1 MEELN
6 KTLKNNEKA
15 ITLIALVITI
25 IVLLILAGISIQML
39 TGDNGILT
47 RAGEAK
53 ERTGIA
59 EIEEKIKI
67 SYNAALAEDLTT
79 GNGKLQEDTLR
90 RTLAS
95 EFPGKEIDI
104 NTAGEEWV
112 ITIDGV
118 SVNVPA
124 VKTGED
130 STPKFVLS
138 IKGTKVNATT
148 PPNPNSNLFVHV
160 EGTTIENG
168 YVIRDKNIGNEFVWV
183 PVEKNQKITL
193 DVVKEEEITAIKL
206 IDPSGANIDLGISG
220 TIGKSY
226 KNQNIEPT
234 YNGEYKAEVT
244 TASGTTSKTLIV
256 RSLYATDTFN
266 DYYTDEKIEG
276 EIFDLWNSKMGN
288 PGDVTT
294 VCQRLGLG
302 DNKTMADFKAWI
314 LGTSYTE
321 LEDHKD
327 SVNINGGF
335 YIGRYEAGIVEE
347 RKSGNSS
354 TDGDTMIA
362 PLSKENVFVYNYVT
376 RNQASK
382 IAKNMYPGK
391 SYLLT
396 NAAWDR
402 TLGWIKNS
410 NDKSLTLQDII
421 VDSKSWGNYSDSA
434 FEGHGSPAKTGAFG
448 DSTKLNNVYDLAG
461 NVDEWTSSKSLNSSR
476 PCVGR
481 GGGFANT
488 GSRSPASVRNNV
500 SETGCYPSNGFRV
513 ALFL

>member
-1 MEELN
+1 M
-6 KTLKNNEKA
+6 LKNSKNKG
-15 ITLIALVITI
+15 ITLIALVVTI
-25 IVLLILAGISIQML
+25 IVLLILAAISITML
-39 TGDNGILT
+39 TGDNSILK
-47 RAGEAK
+47 RAVDAK

-59 EIEEKIKI
+59 EIEERIKL
-67 SYNAALAEDLTT
+67 SYNSALAEDLTT
-79 GNGKLQEDTLR
+79 GNGNLQEDTLR
-90 RTLAS
+90 KILTS

-104 NTAGEEWV
+104 NTTGEEWI
-112 ITIDGV
+112 ITVGGV

-124 VKTGED
+124 GKAGED

-138 IKGTKVNATT
+138 IKGTKVNETT
-148 PPNPNSNLFVHV
+148 PPNPDPNVFVHV
-160 EGTTIENG
+160 DGTTIDDG

-183 PVEKNQKITL
+183 PVEKDQKITL
-193 DVVKEEEITAIKL
+193 DVVKEEEITGIKL
-206 IDPSGANIDLGISG
+206 TDPSGANIDLGISG

-226 KNQNIEPT
+226 KNETIEPT

-244 TASGTTSKTLIV
+244 TASGTTSETLIV

-276 EIFDLWNSKMGN
+276 EIFDLWNSRVRGQGN
-288 PGDVTT
+288 VAT

-302 DNKTMADFKAWI
+302 DNKTMEDFKAWI

-321 LEDHKD
+321 LEDHKS
-327 SVNINGGF
+327 SVNTNGGF
-335 YIGRYEAGIVEE
+335 YIGRYEAGIAEE

-362 PLSKENVFVYNYVT
+362 PLSKANVFVYNYVT

-382 IAKNMYPGK
+382 IAKKMYSGK

-421 VDSKSWGNYSDSA
+421 VDSKSWGYYSDSA
-434 FEGHGSPAKTGAFG
+434 FEGHGRLAKTGAFG
-448 DSTKLNNVYDLAG
+448 DNTKVNKVYDLAG
-461 NVDEWTSSKSLNSSR
+461 NVYEWTSSKSPSSSY
-476 PCVGR
+476 PCVLR
-481 GGGFANT
+481 GGLYITT
-488 GSRSPASVRNNV
+488 GSNVPASFRDNFG
-500 SETGCYPSNGFRV
+500 ETYYDASNGFRV

>member
-1 MEELN
+1 MLKKSKN
-6 KTLKNNEKA
+6 KG

-25 IVLLILAGISIQML
+25 IVMLILAAISITML
-39 TGDNGILT
+39 TGDNSILK
-47 RAGEAK
+47 RAVDAK

-59 EIEEKIKI
+59 EIEERIKL
-67 SYNAALAEDLTT
+67 SYNSALTEDLTT
-79 GNGKLQEDTLR
+79 GNGKVQEGTLR
-90 RTLAS
+90 RILTS

-124 VKTGED
+124 GKKGED

-138 IKGTKVNATT
+138 IKGTKVNETT
-148 PPNPNSNLFVHV
+148 PPNPDSNVFVHV
-160 EGTTIENG
+160 DGTTIDNG

-183 PVEKNQKITL
+183 PVEKDQKITL
-193 DVVKEEEITAIKL
+193 DVVKEEEITGIKL
-206 IDPSGANIDLGISG
+206 TDPSGANIDLGISG

-226 KNQNIEPT
+226 KNENIEPT

-244 TASGTTSKTLIV
+244 TASGTTSETLIV

-276 EIFDLWNSKMGN
+276 EIFGLWNSRVRGQGN
-288 PGDVTT
+288 VAT

-302 DNKTMADFKAWI
+302 DNKTMVDFKAWI

-321 LEDHKD
+321 LEDHKR
-327 SVNINGGF
+327 SVNDNGGF
-335 YIGRYEAGIVEE
+335 YIGRYEAGIDEQ
-347 RKSGNSS
+347 RTSGDSS
-354 TDGDTMIA
+354 TDGDTMLA
-362 PLSKENVFVYNYVT
+362 PLSKADVFAYNYVT
-376 RNQASK
+376 RSQASK
-382 IAKNMYPGK
+382 IEKKMYPGK

-410 NDKSLTLQDII
+410 NDKNLALEDII

-434 FEGHGSPAKTGAFG
+434 FEGHGSLAKTGAFG
-448 DSTKLNNVYDLAG
+448 NNTKVNNAYDLSG
-461 NVDEWTSSKSLNSSR
+461 NVFEFTSAKSPHSSA
-476 PCVGR
+476 PCVAR
-481 GGGFANT
+481 GGDFTST
-488 GSRSPASVRNNV
+488 GSVVPASYRSYGGEIVCREN
-500 SETGCYPSNGFRV
+500 NGFRV

>member
-1 MEELN
+1 M
-6 KTLKNNEKA
+6 LKNSKNKG
-15 ITLIALVITI
+15 ITLIALVVTI
-25 IVLLILAGISIQML
+25 IVLLILAAISITML
-39 TGDNGILT
+39 TGDNSILK
-47 RAGEAK
+47 RAVDAK

-59 EIEEKIKI
+59 EIEERIKL
-67 SYNAALAEDLTT
+67 SYNSALAEDLTT
-79 GNGKLQEDTLR
+79 GNGKVQEDTLR
-90 RTLAS
+90 KILTS

-104 NTAGEEWV
+104 NTTGEEWI
-112 ITIDGV
+112 ITVDGV

-124 VKTGED
+124 GKKGED

-138 IKGTKVNATT
+138 IKGTKVNETT
-148 PPNPNSNLFVHV
+148 PPNPDPNVFVHV
-160 EGTTIENG
+160 DGTTIENG

-183 PVEKNQKITL
+183 PVEKDQKITL
-193 DVVKEEEITAIKL
+193 DVVKEEEITGIKL
-206 IDPSGANIDLGISG
+206 TDPSGANIDLGISG

-226 KNQNIEPT
+226 KNETIEPT

-244 TASGTTSKTLIV
+244 TASGTTTETLIV

-276 EIFDLWNSKMGN
+276 EVFDLWNSRVSGQGN
-288 PGDVTT
+288 VAT

-321 LEDHKD
+321 LEDHKS
-327 SVNINGGF
+327 SVNSNGGF

-354 TDGDTMIA
+354 TDGDTMIN
-362 PLSKENVFVYNYVT
+362 PLSKAGVFVYNRVT

-382 IAKNMYPGK
+382 IAKKMYPGK

-410 NDKSLTLQDII
+410 NDRNLKLQDII

-434 FEGHGSPAKTGAFG
+434 FERHGSLAKTGAFG
-448 DSTKLNNVYDLAG
+448 DSTKVNNVYDLAG
-461 NVDEWTSSKSLNSSR
+461 NVYEWTSSKSPNSSI
-476 PCVGR
+476 PCVPR
-481 GGGFANT
+481 GGNY
-488 GSRSPASVRNNV
+488 GSAGSDIPASYRGVYN
-500 SETGCYPSNGFRV
+500 ETPYTAGIGFRV